1 MLMQG
6 QVQFSDPALPPLIFL
21 LLRKLEDGSG
31 FSLFPA

>member
-21 LLRKLEDGSG
+21 LRKLEDGSC